1 MPKITK
7 RFLDSLRPP
16 ERGERRYFDERLPG
30 FGVRVRETGAI
41 AFVYQY
47 RVKGRRKSQT
57 RTIGR
62 YPKLTV
68 EMART
73 EAKRLAGE
81 LVSGTDPAEELR
93 TRQAHSQRFETL
105 ADLYFENYLKRTRTD
120 KAVATTLELLDPLK
134 EQFGVRPWRE
144 LTSADVERFH
154 RSRTATPRQA
164 NKLVD
169 RLSSVLN
176 YGQKLNRVPTWA
188 NPCLDVDR
196 FPERKRERYFSED
209 ELQRIAKAISQ
220 LEDEGGIPQFA
231 GPAIRFLALTGLR
244 LREALTL
251 RWEDVDFDR
260 GSINL
265 RSTKTGPRGQ
275 VPLPSA
281 AIDLLSDLDRFSE
294 NPYCFPGGL
303 RGQELKNLQ
312 RPFKAACELAGVP
325 DARLH
330 DLRHSAA
337 SLGISSGLSLP
348 MIGGVLG
355 HRSPSTTN
363 RYAHLADDLQRQA
376 ANLIGDAVAAALGS
390 KPKDQE

>member
-1 MPKITK
+1 M
-7 RFLDSLRPP
+7 
-16 ERGERRYFDERLPG
+16 
-30 FGVRVRETGAI
+30 
-41 AFVYQY
+41 
-47 RVKGRRKSQT
+47 
-57 RTIGR
+57 
-62 YPKLTV
+62 
-68 EMART
+68 
-73 EAKRLAGE
+73 AGE

-93 TRQAHSQRFETL
+93 TRQANSQSFESL

-134 EQFGVRPWRE
+134 EQFGERPWRE

-154 RSRTATPRQA
+154 RNRSATPRQA

-220 LEDEGGIPQFA
+220 LEDEGSIPQFA
-231 GPAIRFLALTGLR
+231 GPAILFLTLTTLR

-251 RWEDVDFDR
+251 RWEDVNFEK
-260 GSINL
+260 GSIYL
-265 RSTKTGPRGQ
+265 RSTKTGPR
-275 VPLPSA
+275 SRK
-281 AIDLLSDLDRFSE
+281 AIPEVAMKLLASLTRFPE

-303 RGQELKNLQ
+303 RGQELRNLQ
-312 RPFKAACELAGVP
+312 RPFRKVCALARVS

-330 DLRHSAA
+330 DLRHSGA
-337 SLGISSGLSLP
+337 SLGIAEGLSLP
-348 MIGGVLG
+348 MVGKVLG
-355 HRSPSTTN
+355 HRSPATTN
-363 RYAHLADDLQRQA
+363 RYAHLADDPERQA
-376 ANLIGDAVAAALGS
+376 AEQIGQAAARALGLPGAS
-390 KPKDQE
+390 EDD